1 MTRKRRRLMLLGLS
15 GLCLCIASALIL
27 FALRDNLVFFHSPSD
42 VHAGK
47 ASEGRRFRLGG
58 MVVKGSLHRLD
69 NGKSISFTVTDT
81 AHEIAVRYAGIVPD
95 LFREEQGVIVEGRV
109 GNDGIFA
116 ADELLAKHDENY
128 MPPEVAAALKSA
140 GATMPRNA
148 AGAYE

>member
-27 FALRDNLVFFHSPSD
+27 FALRENLVFFYSPSD

-47 ASEGRRFRLGG
+47 ASEDRRFRLGG

-81 AHEIAVRYAGIVPD
+81 VHEIAVRYAGIVPD
-95 LFREEQGVIVEGRV
+95 LFREEQGVIIEGRV

-140 GATMPRNA
+140 GAIMPRNA